1 MRVSEFAKELGK
13 TSREVLDILRKH
25 NIELTHSS
33 NISEENV
40 QVVKKAMG
48 PGRPVNAQPSQPG
61 PGASAP
67 AQGQDSGQ
75 PAGASAEQPKKK
87 ITAVYRPQA

>member
-67 AQGQDSGQ
+67 AQG
-75 PAGASAEQPKKK
+75 
-87 ITAVYRPQA
+87 

>member
-13 TSREVLDILRKH
+13 TSKEVLDILRKH

-48 PGRPVNAQPSQPG
+48 GGRQAGPRPSQTALGGGQEKSQSAG
-61 PGASAP
+61 P
-67 AQGQDSGQ
+67 
-75 PAGASAEQPKKK
+75 
-87 ITAVYRPQA
+87 RPRRNRRKRRSRQCIGPRILRP